1 MLGMFDKFRLDGILL
16 KNIKEVPDSS
26 YQGFGG
32 ALQSLITNVL
42 TQEQSDYSRAFL
54 RHKHMR

>member
-1 MLGMFDKFRLDGILL
+1 MFDKFRLDGILL